1 LKYAAMQTPPERDT
15 RRRLWLR
22 QGLAWAGAAALGSVA
37 APAAAQRPTAGA
49 GAAAGPGGGAGAGV
63 AAGAGRPGSGAA
75 SSARRIA
82 LVIGNGAYR
91 STPLKNPV
99 GDAEA
104 VAASLKQLGYEV
116 VLKRDTNFVDLI
128 EALRDFSVRAAAYPV
143 RVLFYAGHGIQARG
157 RNYLLPVDVEP
168 QSEDEIAARAAD
180 VGQVIDRLGAL
191 KSGLNIVVLDACRVN
206 PFAGGVIVGPD
217 GRRLTFRGVA
227 RTGLAPQD
235 APVGTL
241 VAFSTAPNGVALD
254 GAGSAHS
261 IYARHLL
268 RHLPTAGLTV
278 EQLFKRVRIGVA
290 EETQRVQV
298 PWESSSLTADFCFKP
313 GPQGQCG

>member
-1 LKYAAMQTPPERDT
+1 MSTNSFHPT
-15 RRRLWLR
+15 RRRLLR
-22 QGLAWAGAAALGSVA
+22 QGLAWLGAAGLGMPAL
-37 APAAAQRPTAGA
+37 AQR
-49 GAAAGPGGGAGAGV
+49 
-63 AAGAGRPGSGAA
+63 SE
-75 SSARRIA
+75 RRIA

-104 VAASLKQLGYEV
+104 VSASLKALGYEV
-116 VLKRDTNFVDLI
+116 MLRRDTNFVDLI
-128 EALRDFSVRAAAYPV
+128 ESLRDFSVRAAAHPV

-168 QSEDEIAARAAD
+168 QSEDEIAAKAAD

-191 KSGLNIVVLDACRVN
+191 KHGLNIVVLDACRVN

-217 GRRLTFRGVA
+217 GRRLKFRGVA
-227 RTGLAPQD
+227 RTGLAPLD

-268 RHLPTAGLTV
+268 QHLPTPGLPV

-290 EETQRVQV
+290 DETQRVQV
-298 PWESSSLTADFCFKP
+298 PWESSSLTADFCFKS